1 METIT
6 VELRLDLQQHKLL
19 QQAAANWGFTLSEY
33 LLELALNSIPQSGGF
48 ANDQG
53 VPTREKIEL
62 NENDAQLVDHH
73 LNYPPTAN
81 FALKAA
87 ISDHQQKYGK
97 W

>member
-6 VELRLDLQQHKLL
+6 VELKLDLQQQKLL

-33 LLELALNSIPQSGGF
+33 LLELALNSI
-48 ANDQG
+48 DRG
-53 VPTREKIEL
+53 VPTRDNIEL
-62 NENDAQLVDHH
+62 DENDAQLLDRH

>member
-19 QQAAANWGFTLSEY
+19 QQAASNWGFTLSEY
-33 LLELALNSIPQSGGF
+33 LLELALNSI
-48 ANDQG
+48 DQG

-62 NENDAQLVDHH
+62 NENDAQLLDHH
-73 LNYPPTAN
+73 LKYPPTAN
-81 FALKAA
+81 FALKSA
-87 ISDHQQKYGK
+87 ISDHQQKYGR